1 MTLNDCFYIGT
12 IVQKFSFKGEL
23 LIKLDSD
30 DPEMYEELESVFV
43 ALGNNLVPFFIER
56 SSLHKANLLRVKFEE
71 VDTEADAEALL
82 KHKLYLPLA
91 ALPKLSGNKFYYH
104 EVIGFEVEDK
114 QFGKVGKIIGVND
127 TTMQALFEIED
138 EQGNEILI
146 PIIDSFI
153 EKVDR
158 IGRKI
163 IVNTPE
169 GLIDLYKE
177 N

>member
-1 MTLNDCFYIGT
+1 MTLKDCFYIGT

-56 SSLHKANLLRVKFEE
+56 SSLHKSNLLRVKFEDA
-71 VDTEADAEALL
+71 DTEADAEALL

-104 EVIGFEVEDK
+104 EVIGFEVEDT

-127 TTMQALFEIED
+127 TTTQALFEIED

-158 IGRKI
+158 AKQKI

-169 GLIDLYKE
+169 GLIDLYK
-177 N
+177 

>member
-56 SSLHKANLLRVKFEE
+56 SSLHKSNLLRVKFED

-104 EVIGFEVEDK
+104 EVIGFEVEDT
-114 QFGKVGKIIGVND
+114 QFGKVGKITGVND
-127 TTMQALFEIED
+127 TTTQALFEIED

-158 IGRKI
+158 TGRKI

-169 GLIDLYKE
+169 GLIDLYK
-177 N
+177 